1 MQTDGQPSIKANSA
15 PPGLIPTPQTS
26 GTSTTAGTPVAL
38 NSSIESRSSS
48 LPQNSSSQQSQ
59 TNHVTRVAGNS
70 DDDSGCPLEEY
81 VWAPQGL
88 KPDQVRFKKFFV

>member
-1 MQTDGQPSIKANSA
+1 MQAADQTNTKAGSA

-26 GTSTTAGTPVAL
+26 GTSTTTPVAL

-48 LPQNSSSQQSQ
+48 LPQSNSQ
-59 TNHVTRVAGNS
+59 TQTSHVTRVAGNS